1 MKNGDNGKT
10 ATGVFWRAARR
21 FPAAFLLAAAYAV
34 LVCCMN
40 DKERVFGVNLQC
52 IAMPMLAWAGLSVVL
67 GLCGERWRW
76 KRWIRLSLQAAVL
89 LATAASLAEYLVFDA
104 LVGHFIYSQPQ
115 YRDTYF
121 WISRSLAALGT
132 WLLAAW
138 ALAGRQARPE
148 DAAPRAAVAFATGL
162 AAFAGLALGLYA
174 IELALVKL
182 FGLPWRTVEWIT
194 KLIVGPAL
202 ALGGWLAVALATRE
216 EPFEMPRA
224 WRLLLRWVAV
234 PVSLAF
240 TGLLLVYFAVCVAR
254 MDLPR
259 GQIVWFAS
267 LAACAWMALHLLLAA
282 EPGCPTR
289 AFVRWGGL
297 AILPLTALQFVAL
310 GIRIGEYG
318 LTPARLGGLLLASWI
333 ALFCLAAAVRPSATA
348 RWGFAAA
355 AVLALLAGLSPWN
368 ISDMGIAAQVRRLD
382 AFRARRDAGETFDAA
397 TQHAIWGTWNYVSD
411 FGLQDGHWRRMYGFD
426 KGDFRKEWGFGRVW
440 EEGVGWKW
448 VESGG
453 AEAAETD
460 RILESRYRA
469 DFRHDAPTPWP
480 AMPGGEVRRC
490 TFIDRDGR
498 LVVGGDDADWTD
510 ALLDALYGDELPP
523 GGALWAELED
533 GRRCL
538 VYSLFVRTDAAR
550 TVVKHAHGEGW
561 LFAPAPPVPAA
572 PGTTPSTTPSP
583 PPSSSN
589 TP

>member
-1 MKNGDNGKT
+1 MDNGSKGET
-10 ATGVFWRAARR
+10 AIGACWRTARR

-52 IAMPMLAWAGLSVVL
+52 IAMPMLAWAGLSVAL
-67 GLCGERWRW
+67 GLCGERWHW
-76 KRWIRLSLQAAVL
+76 KRWIRLSLQAAIL
-89 LATAASLAEYLVFDA
+89 LATVASLAECFVFDA
-104 LVGHFIYSQPQ
+104 LVGYYFVHSPPQ
-115 YRDTYF
+115 QRDTYF

-148 DAAPRAAVAFATGL
+148 DAAPRSAVAFATGL

-182 FGLPWRTVEWIT
+182 FGLPWRTVEWNA
-194 KLIVGPAL
+194 KLMLGPAL

-224 WRLLLRWVAV
+224 WHLLLRWVAV
-234 PVSLAF
+234 PVCLAF

-282 EPGCPTR
+282 DPGRPTR

-310 GIRIGEYG
+310 GLRIGEYG
-318 LTPARLGGLLLASWI
+318 LTPARLGGLLLAGFT
-333 ALFCLAAAVRPSATA
+333 ALFCLAAAWRPGLTVR
-348 RWGFAAA
+348 RGFAVA

-397 TQHAIWGTWNYVSD
+397 TQHAIWGTWDYVSD

-426 KGDFRKEWGFGRVW
+426 KGDFLKEWDFGPLW
-440 EEGVGWKW
+440 DWSGTKW
-448 VESGG
+448 LAEGG
-453 AEAAETD
+453 AEAS
-460 RILESRYRA
+460 ESAVYA
-469 DFRHDAPTPWP
+469 QFDFRTDSGDAAPWP
-480 AMPGGEVRRC
+480 AMSGGAVRRC
-490 TFIDRDGR
+490 TLVQREGR
-498 LVVGGDDADWTD
+498 LVVPECGADFTD
-510 ALLDALYGDELPP
+510 ALLETVYESGQPFV
-523 GGALWAELED
+523 GALWIGLED

-538 VYSLFVRTDAAR
+538 VDHLLLCTDLSH
-550 TVVKHAHGEGW
+550 TVVRHARGEGW
-561 LFAPAPPVPAA
+561 LFEPVPPAPPDEPSACPQNA
-572 PGTTPSTTPSP
+572 P
-583 PPSSSN
+583 
-589 TP
+589 

>member
-52 IAMPMLAWAGLSVVL
+52 IAMPMLAWAGLSVAL
-67 GLCGERWRW
+67 GLCGERWHW

-89 LATAASLAEYLVFDA
+89 LATVASLAECFVFDA
-104 LVGHFIYSQPQ
+104 LVGYYFVHSQPQ
-115 YRDTYF
+115 QRDTYF

-182 FGLPWRTVEWIT
+182 FGLPWRTVEWST
-194 KLIVGPAL
+194 KLMVGPAL

-234 PVSLAF
+234 PVCLAF

-282 EPGCPTR
+282 DPGRPTR

-333 ALFCLAAAVRPSATA
+333 ALFCLSAAVRPSATA

-382 AFRARRDAGETFDAA
+382 AFRARRDAGETFDTA
-397 TQHAIWGTWNYVSD
+397 TKLAIWGTWNYTSD
-411 FGLQDGHWRRMYGFD
+411 FALLDGHWRRNDGFQESN
-426 KGDFRKEWGFGRVW
+426 GQFIKEWGFGWTWDADWRR
-440 EEGVGWKW
+440 KW
-448 VESGG
+448 VDGG
-453 AEAAETD
+453 DGDAAEAAPG
-460 RILESRYRA
+460 LEFSYHADSRNPA
-469 DFRHDAPTPWP
+469 SWP
-480 AMPGGEVRRC
+480 AMGDGEIRRF
-490 TFIDRDGR
+490 TLTLQDGR
-498 LVVGGDDADWTD
+498 VVIPDTSADLTD
-510 ALLDALYGDELPP
+510 ALLEAVFGEGREREWVSR
-523 GGALWAELED
+523 GGTLWIELED

-538 VYSLFVRTDAAR
+538 FDNLCIRTAAPD
-550 TVVKHAHGEGW
+550 TVVFARGEGW
-561 LFAPAPPVPAA
+561 LFAPAPPASTPA
-572 PGTTPSTTPSP
+572 GP
-583 PPSSSN
+583 PDA
-589 TP
+589 